1 MGGLLVL
8 APLDGLQNHS
18 LRYCSAR
25 LDAHHIA
32 NTFSFGTAET
42 EWFEPLRNNE
52 KRNTG
57 LMTYVPFLAYP
68 NNFEPY
74 INKSLFVETQSI
86 LFYLIIFSIT
96 SSFDIRTFLGLTPSG
111 SLTIPISIIL
121 SIS

>member
-1 MGGLLVL
+1 MRM

-18 LRYCSAR
+18 LRLR
-25 LDAHHIA
+25 LVKSEAVLTA
-32 NTFSFGTAET
+32 NTFMFCSAKH
-42 EWFEPLRNNE
+42 EWLEPLRNNE